1 MSLSDHIQYRD
12 YKITFIEPL
21 LGSLPSSKQVYADYI
36 ARKAPEPDDE
46 GRKEADMLPDAA
58 QPKTTVFLRD
68 EAGFCCLLDYQ
79 FLGFLKAAGNTLKA
93 LIEVGHGKKG
103 IKNLRNKL
111 TQFLYVGPRIIHL
124 NRAPDGIFER
134 PLQAMTMR
142 GPRICLASSEVIN
155 PDPELSFRV
164 TIGLLPHEEI
174 TWGVIEQL
182 LEYGQ
187 FSGLGQFR
195 GGGFGRFAFDAAAPA
210 R

>member
-1 MSLSDHIQYRD
+1 MSLSDRIQYRI
-12 YKITFIEPL
+12 YKITFIESL
-21 LGSLPSSKQVYADYI
+21 LGSLPSSKQIYKDYI
-36 ARKAPEPDDE
+36 AKKAPEPDAE
-46 GRKEADMLPDAA
+46 GQEEADMLPEVV

-93 LIEVGHGKKG
+93 VVEVGPGKKNG

-124 NRAPDGIFER
+124 NRLPDGIFER

-142 GPRICLASSEVIN
+142 GPRNCLASSEIIN

-164 TIGLLPHEEI
+164 TIGLLPHDEL

-187 FSGLGQFR
+187 FLGLGQFR
-195 GGGFGRFAFDAAAPA
+195 GGGFGRFTFDLLPA
-210 R
+210 Q